1 MGCIEASAY
10 TTGTILGTHQS
21 LDECTEQCGVCCVP
35 TCPSDFTTYSATSP
49 DGCVYQTLINIGV
62 PSLNTLFNQCSIG
75 GYDDLWHVATINAND
90 LGITEPSAFYDI
102 ANGVPNSFVGNAYTA
117 LAAVDFSNGDGVG
130 LNFYKAYSLTRNGT
144 KPAELTWAA
153 GYPSGTYFIESRR
166 VVFGGSIG
174 GQGVGVKDWYIE
186 PCGTMQ
192 QAAGTTCNL
201 GVGLLKEEIKYF
213 QCVDG
218 VLIDKTPE
226 AFANGSDPYMVN
238 VFCEGLQAYGTLTS
252 KDAFT
257 AGGNTPC
264 GVLIGEGIEAPCC
277 PDYDNDGECPSCP
290 GWQEFLDGTGPYPCD
305 DYPNGGGEA
314 SSFLNGFPFFSSLP
328 SEMTTLHP
336 SISDVGTE
344 GITSLVYECYD
355 QASIPSIGQ
364 SGCLQ
369 GGVLTPS
376 GIPAGVW
383 HSGQN
388 CTIFDCN
395 A

>member
-49 DGCVYQTLINIGV
+49 DGCEYQTLIDIGV
-62 PSLNTLFNQCSIG
+62 PSRNTSINECSIG
-75 GYDDLWHVATINAND
+75 GYDDLWHFVTISANS

-117 LAAVDFSNGDGVG
+117 LADVDFGNDGDGVSLTFQKTYG
-130 LNFYKAYSLTRNGT
+130 LNRNGT

-153 GYPSGTYFIESRR
+153 GYPSGTYFIESRE
-166 VVFGGSIG
+166 VIVAGAIG
-174 GQGVGVKDWYIE
+174 GLGVGVEDWAMSGQ
-186 PCGTMQ
+186 CGTYQ
-192 QAAGTTCNL
+192 QVAG
-201 GVGLLKEEIKYF
+201 GVSSMTYNFRKREIKYF

-218 VLIDKTPE
+218 VLIDKTSE
-226 AFANGSDPYMVN
+226 AFANGSDPRIIS
-238 VFCEGLQAYGTLTS
+238 FACGQETFGTLVNYEE
-252 KDAFT
+252 DYAT
-257 AGGNTPC
+257 ANSPC
-264 GVLIGEGIEAPCC
+264 GTPGVEPC
-277 PDYDNDGECPSCP
+277 
-290 GWQEFLDGTGPYPCD
+290 DGTN
-305 DYPNGGGEA
+305 DYPGGHGTA

-328 SEMTTLHP
+328 SEMTDLHP

-388 CTIFDCN
+388 CEVFNCN
-395 A
+395 S